1 MIAYKTMYAELLTN
15 LHAMEG
21 DQARFRENLARL
33 DYSNFLTS
41 IHEEDEALVLLE
53 ELLKCF
59 EDTQNWYYVVI
70 VYKNRALLP
79 GRTIQEVQEDIEQAL
94 DLIETRCEGSHSLK
108 QTLLDLSSTYMKM
121 PE

>member
-70 VYKNRALLP
+70 V
-79 GRTIQEVQEDIEQAL
+79 
-94 DLIETRCEGSHSLK
+94 
-108 QTLLDLSSTYMKM
+108 
-121 PE
+121 

>member
-1 MIAYKTMYAELLTN
+1 MYAELLTN

-70 VYKNRALLP
+70 VYEKPRSSSWSDDP
-79 GRTIQEVQEDIEQAL
+79 GG
-94 DLIETRCEGSHSLK
+94 TRGH
-108 QTLLDLSSTYMKM
+108 
-121 PE
+121 